1 MIDRRNF
8 VKGLSAACV
17 VSSGLTVLRSA
28 HAAEF
33 SYRIAHTTPATHPLH
48 IRLTEAAE
56 RIKADTKGRFDLQVF
71 PADQLGSQSDVLGQV
86 RSGAVDFFMLSGVI
100 LSTFVPNSAI
110 SGVGFAFKDYD
121 TVWKA
126 MDGGLG
132 AFIRGEI
139 AKSKS
144 IFAFEKIWDNGFRQ
158 ITSSSRQVNAP
169 ADLQGV
175 KIRVPPSA
183 MWTSLFKG
191 LGASPTTINAN
202 ELYSSLQTKIV
213 DAQENPLAVVSTFK
227 LYEVQKYVSMT
238 NHMWDG
244 FLAARQSRSIR
255 CAAQRHPG
263 HRVQAS
269 EHRRIGAAGR
279 PGEAQHEPARGTEQE
294 GPAVRDAQASRVPGQ
309 AARCRL
315 LQGVAREV
323 PRRRL
328 GSARSRCRRSLSIE
342 IMKAISSLPMPVTS
356 GPLQVAERALFRLT
370 AVISAML
377 LTVIIVLLFAGVVAR
392 YVFHVPITWSDELCS
407 IVFLWLAMLGAAL
420 ATQQASHMRMTAL
433 VTMFGE
439 RWSSFFASLALAT
452 GLAFL
457 LLVLG
462 PAYHYASEEAF
473 VTTSALEISNAWRA
487 SAVPGR
493 RRADDLLQSV
503 SVDRHHEGTSK
514 RWLLSRWSPS
524 RCSGS
529 GYSVQT

>member
-1 MIDRRNF
+1 MIDRRQF
-8 VKGLSAACV
+8 VKGISAACV
-17 VSSGLTVLRSA
+17 ASSGLAVLRSA

-56 RIKADTKGRFDLQVF
+56 RIKTDTKGRFELQVF

-158 ITSSSRQVNAP
+158 ITSSSRPVKAP
-169 ADLQGV
+169 ADLQGL

-191 LGASPTTINAN
+191 LGAAPTTINAN

-244 FLAARQSRSIR
+244 FWLLGNRAAFDALPKDIQEIVSKHLNAGALAEREDLVKLNTSLRDELGKKGLQFVTPKPEEFRDKLRTAGFYKEWQGKF
-255 CAAQRHPG
+255 P
-263 HRVQAS
+263 
-269 EHRRIGAAGR
+269 AAGWSQL
-279 PGEAQHEPARGTEQE
+279 EAAVGT
-294 GPAVRDAQASRVPGQ
+294 
-309 AARCRL
+309 L
-315 LQGVAREV
+315 
-323 PRRRL
+323 
-328 GSARSRCRRSLSIE
+328 
-342 IMKAISSLPMPVTS
+342 
-356 GPLQVAERALFRLT
+356 
-370 AVISAML
+370 
-377 LTVIIVLLFAGVVAR
+377 
-392 YVFHVPITWSDELCS
+392 
-407 IVFLWLAMLGAAL
+407 
-420 ATQQASHMRMTAL
+420 
-433 VTMFGE
+433 
-439 RWSSFFASLALAT
+439 
-452 GLAFL
+452 
-457 LLVLG
+457 
-462 PAYHYASEEAF
+462 
-473 VTTSALEISNAWRA
+473 
-487 SAVPGR
+487 
-493 RRADDLLQSV
+493 
-503 SVDRHHEGTSK
+503 
-514 RWLLSRWSPS
+514 
-524 RCSGS
+524 
-529 GYSVQT
+529 